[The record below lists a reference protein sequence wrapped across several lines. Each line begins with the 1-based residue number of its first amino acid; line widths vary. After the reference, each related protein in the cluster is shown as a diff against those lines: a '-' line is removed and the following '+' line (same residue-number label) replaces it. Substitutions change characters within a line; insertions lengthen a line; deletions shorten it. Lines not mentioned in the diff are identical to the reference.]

1 MTRRQGIRELYETFA
16 RETAPTSPLWERVCL
31 WVTRSPRICTVLER
45 LPEDKQQPN
54 LFLAALKYLGLHGT
68 FDDGDDWYF
77 EAVVE
82 DRWEEIRQLIL
93 TRCTQTNEAG
103 RCTVLAPILA
113 SLPQPVHLVEL
124 GASAGLTLQPDRYH
138 YDLGDG
144 VVPGS
149 RADEGAPVLAT
160 TMTGLAPASP
170 ERLVIGERLGVDA
183 RPVHLGKDD
192 LAWLRALVWP
202 GEEDREEQL
211 VLAAGVQRQHPAR
224 ILQGVLPEAFVWLD
238 REIRA
243 WAELPGSVVVMHSA
257 FAMYL
262 DRAQRMELTRHLA
275 DLGVHHLSFEGPR
288 IMPGISA
295 PRPSRPHFVAAL
307 DGRALAVASPH
318 GRWVDWL

>member
-1 MTRRQGIRELYETFA
+1 MSELHETFA
-16 RETAPTSPLWERVCL
+16 RETAPTSPLWEQVCL
-31 WVTRSPRICTVLER
+31 WVTRSPRIRTLLER
-45 LPEDKQQPN
+45 LPEDRWQPN
-54 LFLAALKYLGLHGT
+54 LFLGALKYLRLHEE
-68 FDDGDDWYF
+68 FDAGDDWYF

-93 TRCTQTNEAG
+93 TRRTQTNEAG
-103 RCTVLAPILA
+103 RCAVLAPILA
-113 SLPQPVHLVEL
+113 GLPQPVHLLEL
-124 GASAGLTLQPDRYH
+124 GAAAGLTLQPDRYR
-138 YDLGDG
+138 YDLGNG

-160 TMTGLAPASP
+160 TMTGRSPASP

-211 VLAAGVQRQHPAR
+211 VLAAGVQRQHPSR

-238 REIRA
+238 REIRV
-243 WAELPGSVVVMHSA
+243 WTELPGSVVVMHSA

-262 DRAQRMELTRHLA
+262 ERAERVGLVRHLTG
-275 DLGVHHLSFEGPR
+275 LGVRHLSFEGPR
-288 IMPGISA
+288 IMPGVSA
-295 PRPSRPHFVAAL
+295 PDPGRPHFVAAL
-307 DGRALAVASPH
+307 DGRAVAVASPH